1 MSLATRC
8 THCGTIF
15 KVVQDQLKVSE
26 GWVRCGRCNE
36 VFNALPTL
44 FDLER
49 EPPPQRPGAPQQEE
63 ARPTESMTLPPEP
76 AGEADSE
83 WPSTA
88 AGLVAPSND
97 DFAALGERPLH
108 QGGQPASATEFDLD
122 TAIDRPVAAPAP
134 TPASYSQHPLA
145 APEDPDLEPPTS
157 QMPEDFSASRLPV
170 TDEADA
176 LDSRYLMP
184 SERTDRRPARAEFGG
199 PDFADAEFP
208 SDALGDEPGFEPTV
222 ASDAPP
228 PLPGEARV
236 TEADK
241 PIKPPQEESRSRLSW
256 RRRAAADKPSDTEE
270 EQPAKPARAARQ
282 TKPAKDQPPEFM
294 RQAARQAFWRS
305 TGMRVT
311 LSLLA
316 VILTAGLGLQIA
328 HLLRNQ
334 LAAYH
339 PELKPLLTQWCELA
353 QCQITPPL
361 RIDALQVESATLVR
375 TNSEGPDTYRLVVVV
390 HNSAGIE
397 LAWPAIDLTLT
408 DTDGSIVARKAFRPA
423 EAQWSA
429 NTDGKSE
436 PTPSAQPL
444 PGAVPAQRS
453 TALLW
458 RLKAPEL
465 KLVGYTAELFYP

>member
-49 EPPPQRPGAPQQEE
+49 EPPPQRQAPAQE
-63 ARPTESMTLPPEP
+63 AVVASTPEHT
-76 AGEADSE
+76 ASTDAAATDSE

-88 AGLVAPSND
+88 AGLTSPPSDD
-97 DFAALGERPLH
+97 DFAALGERARHHSAVPTPSATDFELDTSVI
-108 QGGQPASATEFDLD
+108 PASVPE
-122 TAIDRPVAAPAP
+122 
-134 TPASYSQHPLA
+134 
-145 APEDPDLEPPTS
+145 EDPALDPPTS

-184 SERTDRRPARAEFGG
+184 SERTSQRPARTDFDG

-208 SDALGDEPGFEPTV
+208 SDALSDEPGFEPTV
-222 ASDAPP
+222 ASDTPP
-228 PLPGEARV
+228 PLPVEARI
-236 TEADK
+236 TEDDK
-241 PIKPPQEESRSRLSW
+241 PIKPPLEERRSRLPW
-256 RRRAAADKPSDTEE
+256 RRRAAAAEAPVATAEPQDVTQPPVPQPPAKKDKPKKERAQAK
-270 EQPAKPARAARQ
+270 EQA
-282 TKPAKDQPPEFM
+282 PEFM

-311 LSLLA
+311 LSLVA
-316 VILTAGLGLQIA
+316 VVLTAGLGLQIA
-328 HLLRNQ
+328 HQLRNQ

-339 PELKPLLTQWCELA
+339 PELRALLTQWCELA

-375 TNSEGPDTYRLVVVV
+375 TNSDGPDTYRLVVVV
-390 HNSAGIE
+390 HNSAAID

-408 DTDGSIVARKAFRPA
+408 DTDGSILARKAFRPS

-429 NTDGKSE
+429 TTDSKGDMS
-436 PTPSAQPL
+436 PSAKPL
-444 PGAVPAQRS
+444 PEAVPAQRS
-453 TALLW
+453 TSLQW
-458 RLKAPEL
+458 RLRAPEL